1 MKRSCVK
8 SVLLGLF
15 VFMNHMT
22 TTGVSASDLPRQ
34 AGDPHPADGERDCS
48 RRPIL
53 SWATGANP
61 VSRFKENETGNDV
74 YFGTD
79 YREVMEAADLQKPSG
94 KGNRPT
100 RTFYPGTLDKNTTYY
115 WRVDQKNSVGMT
127 KGEVWSFTTG
137 EKNVPPVEF
146 EPTWESLDKHQTPE
160 WFKNAKVGIFIYSLS
175 PTRAEYDAYWK
186 KHGQLGKEYP
196 KIGREYP
203 KSMELDAWDRNKWD
217 PEGLARLAVDTGA
230 RYIVFSAQGEWI
242 FFPSRY
248 ADIPGS
254 KFSKIGPGQKDYVG
268 EIAEAVRSRG
278 LKFGIYTNYQKPY
291 LYPYWH
297 RIMYDMIDRYQPAT
311 LWFDEHKMGNT
322 ATLLHSRELLAYYYN
337 NSTKQD
343 EVAAEDALG
352 LYKVKTWGRKLV
364 HGDWY
369 RKEMGPR
376 HDDISEGS
384 FVRYEPLYRWRN
396 RSPVGRS
403 SGLVKNLVDWLVDAV
418 SKGGNIE
425 LTIHLHEPL
434 FSFEKRTMLQ
444 IGMWLDVNGEAIY
457 DTRPWVD
464 AKPQSKTAE
473 GIDVRFTVKN
483 DSLYAIL
490 LDWPT
495 GLSHPMDPGVLRYR
509 VETQAL
515 GKATFGNLRARQGTR
530 IEMLGIDWT
539 TLNWQ
544 QDEKGLVVT
553 MPGRSGDSGFEP
565 EIPCDHAYAIKITPR
580 PDWVD

>member
-1 MKRSCVK
+1 MPKAVFLFFFL
-8 SVLLGLF
+8 VLMVPMQGAEQNSLPPG
-15 VFMNHMT
+15 M
-22 TTGVSASDLPRQ
+22 PRQ
-34 AGDPHPADGERDCS
+34 AGDPHPADGETGFG

-53 SWATGANP
+53 SWSTGANP
-61 VSRFKENETGNDV
+61 ASNFEENETGNDV

-79 YREVMEAADLQKPSG
+79 YQEVMDAVDLENPPG
-94 KGNRPT
+94 RGNRPI
-100 RTFYPGTLDKNTTYY
+100 RTFYPGTLDKNARYY
-115 WRVDQKNSVGMT
+115 WRVDQKNSVGLT
-127 KGEVWSFTTG
+127 RGEVWSFTTG
-137 EKNVPPVEF
+137 DKDVPPVEY
-146 EPTWESLDKHQTPE
+146 EPTWESLDRHQTPD
-160 WFKNAKVGIFIYSLS
+160 WFMDAKVGIFIYSLA
-175 PTRAEYDAYWK
+175 PTPAEHDAYWS
-186 KHGQLGKEYP
+186 KHGEPGRKYP
-196 KIGREYP
+196 E
-203 KSMELDAWDRNKWD
+203 SMQLDAWDRNSWD

-230 RYIVFSAQGEWI
+230 RYVVFGAVSEWI

-254 KFSKIGPGQKDYVG
+254 KFSKVGPGQKDYVG
-268 EIAEAVRSRG
+268 EIAEAVRGRD
-278 LKFGIYTNYQKPY
+278 LKFGIYTNYQRPY
-291 LYPYWH
+291 VYPHWH

-311 LWFDEHKMGNT
+311 LWFDEDKMGNT
-322 ATLLHSRELLAYYYN
+322 AELLHSRELLAYYYN
-337 NSTKQD
+337 NSEHQD

-352 LYKVKTWGRKLV
+352 SYKAETWGRKLV

-396 RSPVGRS
+396 RSPIGRS
-403 SGLVKNLVDWLVDAV
+403 SGLVKNLVGWLVDAV

-434 FSFEKRTMLQ
+434 YSQEKRTLLQ

-457 DTRPWVD
+457 DTRPWVY
-464 AKPQSKTAE
+464 AGPQSKTAE

-483 DSLYAIL
+483 DSLYAIM

-509 VETQAL
+509 TETQRI
-515 GKATFGNLRARQGTR
+515 GKATFGHLRAGKGTR

-539 TLNWQ
+539 VLDWQ
-544 QDEKGLVVT
+544 QDEEGLVVT
-553 MPGRSGDSGFEP
+553 MPGRSGGSGFEP

-580 PDWVD
+580 PDWID

>member
-1 MKRSCVK
+1 MVPMS
-8 SVLLGLF
+8 GAEE
-15 VFMNHMT
+15 T
-22 TTGVSASDLPRQ
+22 PLPVGPPRE
-34 AGDPHPADGERDCS
+34 AGDPHPADGEKACG
-48 RRPIL
+48 RRPVL

-61 VSRFKENETGNDV
+61 ISPFEENETGNDV

-79 YREVMEAADLQKPSG
+79 YEGVLEAADLQKPPG
-94 KGNRPT
+94 RGNRPT
-100 RTFYPGTLDKNTTYY
+100 RTFYPGTLDKETTYF
-115 WRVDQKNSVGMT
+115 WRVDQRNSAGVTRGP
-127 KGEVWSFTTG
+127 VWSFTTG
-137 EKNVPPVEF
+137 EMEVPPIEY
-146 EPTWESLDKHQTPE
+146 EPTWESLDRHRTPD
-160 WFKNAKVGIFIYSLS
+160 WFKNAKVGIFIYPLT
-175 PTRAEYDAYWK
+175 PTRAEHDAYWK
-186 KHGQLGKEYP
+186 KHGEPGKEYP
-196 KIGREYP
+196 R
-203 KSMELDAWDRNKWD
+203 SMELDAWDRNTWD
-217 PEGLARLAVDTGA
+217 PEGLARLAVDTGV
-230 RYIVFSAQGEWI
+230 RYIVFGAVSEWI
-242 FFPSRY
+242 HFPSRY

-254 KFSKIGPGQKDYVG
+254 KFSKVGPGQKDYVG
-268 EIAEAVRSRG
+268 EIAEAVRGRG
-278 LKFGIYTNYQKPY
+278 LKFGIYTNYQRPY
-291 LYPYWH
+291 VYPYWH

-311 LWFDEHKMGNT
+311 LWFDEDKMGNT
-322 ATLLHSRELLAYYYN
+322 AELLHSRELLAYYYN

-352 LYKVKTWGRKLV
+352 SYKAETWGRKLV

-376 HDDISEGS
+376 HDDVSEGS

-403 SGLVKNLVDWLVDAV
+403 SGNVNNLVDWLVDAA

-434 FSFEKRTMLQ
+434 FSFETRTLQQ
-444 IGMWLDVNGEAIY
+444 IGMWLEVNGEAIY

-464 AKPQSKTAE
+464 ARSQTKSAE

-495 GLSHPMDPGVLRYR
+495 GLSHPIDPGVLRYNT
-509 VETQAL
+509 ETQAV
-515 GKATFGNLRARQGTR
+515 GKATFGHLRARQGTR

-544 QDEKGLVVT
+544 QDEKGLTVT
-553 MPGRSGDSGFEP
+553 MPGRSGSSGFEP
-565 EIPCDHAYAIKITPR
+565 EIPCDHAYALKITPR